1 MAYGQIRSSSGR
13 VMNLSPEG
21 WINNEGENL
30 NALNGIVGQSP
41 PGNLLKQLV
50 ELDYAS
56 PKVQLANGVTGY
68 RGKGVNA
75 KNLYDAEGNL
85 VEANFMPGEAEKDRE
100 RQRFDAEMKL
110 AASKAK
116 LLDAQAAQAGMGGKS
131 APVGYRYTADGK
143 GMEVIPGGPADL
155 KAQALDANK
164 AAGAADVDLA
174 VGTLR
179 DAYDRLDQGGG
190 ITNTNKGTLDNIV
203 AGASSSA
210 PGQMV
215 GKMLGTKNQSA
226 RNEIEMTRPALLAA
240 LMKATGMS
248 AKQMDSNAELKLWMR
263 TATDPTLDVQANRA
277 ALSKIEQ
284 KYLRGVQ
291 PQQQGGAQII
301 SEARNAIMGGAP
313 REAVIQRLES
323 MGITN
328 HGL

>member
-1 MAYGQIRSSSGR
+1 MNRLLDQLPLNTLRNNMTGQTYQFQSGKAPVGVDYSRPVEYMGKKAY
-13 VMNLSPEG
+13 
-21 WINNEGENL
+21 
-30 NALNGIVGQSP
+30 
-41 PGNLLKQLV
+41 
-50 ELDYAS
+50 Y
-56 PKVQLANGVTGY
+56 
-68 RGKGVNA
+68 GKDDPTAV
-75 KNLYDAEGNL
+75 YDAEGNKIANL
-85 VEANFMPGEAEKDRE
+85 IADVAAHNRDQDRAYLMQKRQMDLQTEALQQKKMQQELSN
-100 RQRFDAEMKL
+100 
-110 AASKAK
+110 
-116 LLDAQAAQAGMGGKS
+116 AGR
-131 APVGYRYTADGK
+131 APVGYRYTADGN

-190 ITNTNKGTLDNIV
+190 ITNTNKGTLDNSV
-203 AGASSSA
+203 AWASSSP

-263 TATDPTLDVQANRA
+263 TATDPTLDIQANRA

-284 KYLRGVQ
+284 KYLRGSQ
-291 PQQQGGAQII
+291 PQQQGGAQVI

>member
-1 MAYGQIRSSSGR
+1 MNRLLDQLPLNTLRNNMTGQTYQFQSGKAPVGVDYSRPVEYMGKKAY
-13 VMNLSPEG
+13 
-21 WINNEGENL
+21 
-30 NALNGIVGQSP
+30 
-41 PGNLLKQLV
+41 
-50 ELDYAS
+50 Y
-56 PKVQLANGVTGY
+56 
-68 RGKGVNA
+68 GKDDPTAV
-75 KNLYDAEGNL
+75 YDAEGNKIANL
-85 VEANFMPGEAEKDRE
+85 IADVAAHNRDQDRAYLMQKRQMDLETEALQQQKIKHDLSN
-100 RQRFDAEMKL
+100 
-110 AASKAK
+110 
-116 LLDAQAAQAGMGGKS
+116 AGR
-131 APVGYRYTADGK
+131 APVGYRYTPG
-143 GMEVIPGGPADL
+143 GNMEVIPGGPADL

-263 TATDPTLDVQANRA
+263 TATDPTLDIQSNRA

-284 KYLRGVQ
+284 KYLRGAQ
-291 PQQQGGAQII
+291 PQQQGGAQVI

>member
-1 MAYGQIRSSSGR
+1 M
-13 VMNLSPEG
+13 
-21 WINNEGENL
+21 INNALLEQLDSNGMPMNAIRNNL
-30 NALNGIVGQSP
+30 TGALTRIQSGAGP
-41 PGNLLKQLV
+41 SLQ
-50 ELDYAS
+50 LDYS
-56 PKVQLANGVTGY
+56 RPMIELANGRKGY
-68 RGKGVNA
+68 YGKNDPMSV
-75 KNLYDAEGNL
+75 YDAEGN
-85 VEANFMPGEAEKDRE
+85 
-100 RQRFDAEMKL
+100 KL
-110 AASKAK
+110 AQ
-116 LLDAQAAQAGMGGKS
+116 LDPRSVEQIYRDQDRAYQLQKRQMDLETERLQQQKIQHDLSNAGR
-131 APVGYRYTADGK
+131 APVGYRYTPG
-143 GMEVIPGGPADL
+143 GNMEVIPGGPADL

-190 ITNTNKGTLDNIV
+190 ITNTNKGTLDNLV

-263 TATDPTLDVQANRA
+263 TATDPTLDIQSNRA

-284 KYLRGVQ
+284 KYLRGSQ
-291 PQQQGGAQII
+291 PQQQGGAQVI

-313 REAVIQRLES
+313 REAVIRRLES

>member
-1 MAYGQIRSSSGR
+1 MNRLLDQLPLNTLRNNMTGQTYQFQSGKAPVGVDYSRPVEYMGKKAY
-13 VMNLSPEG
+13 
-21 WINNEGENL
+21 
-30 NALNGIVGQSP
+30 
-41 PGNLLKQLV
+41 
-50 ELDYAS
+50 Y
-56 PKVQLANGVTGY
+56 
-68 RGKGVNA
+68 GKDDPTAV
-75 KNLYDAEGNL
+75 YDAEGNKIANL
-85 VEANFMPGEAEKDRE
+85 IADVAAHNRDQDRAYLMQKRQMDLQTEAL
-100 RQRFDAEMKL
+100 RQKKMQQEL
-110 AASKAK
+110 SN
-116 LLDAQAAQAGMGGKS
+116 AGR

>member
-1 MAYGQIRSSSGR
+1 M
-13 VMNLSPEG
+13 
-21 WINNEGENL
+21 INNALLEQLDSNGMPMNAIRNNL
-30 NALNGIVGQSP
+30 TGALTRIQSGAGP
-41 PGNLLKQLV
+41 SLQ
-50 ELDYAS
+50 LDYS
-56 PKVQLANGVTGY
+56 RPMIELANGRKGY
-68 RGKGVNA
+68 YGKNDPMSV
-75 KNLYDAEGNL
+75 YDAEGN
-85 VEANFMPGEAEKDRE
+85 
-100 RQRFDAEMKL
+100 KL
-110 AASKAK
+110 AQ
-116 LLDAQAAQAGMGGKS
+116 LDPRSVEQIYRDQDRAYQLQKRQMDLETERLQQQKIQHDLSNAGR
-131 APVGYRYTADGK
+131 APVGYRYTPG
-143 GMEVIPGGPADL
+143 GNMEVIPGGPADL

-190 ITNTNKGTLDNIV
+190 ITNTNKGTLDNLV

-263 TATDPTLDVQANRA
+263 TATDPTLDIQANRA

-284 KYLRGVQ
+284 KYLRGAQ
-291 PQQQGGAQII
+291 PQQQGGAQVI

>member
-1 MAYGQIRSSSGR
+1 MNRLLDQLPLNTLRNNMTGQTYQFQSGKAPVGVDYSRPVEYMGKKAY
-13 VMNLSPEG
+13 
-21 WINNEGENL
+21 
-30 NALNGIVGQSP
+30 
-41 PGNLLKQLV
+41 
-50 ELDYAS
+50 Y
-56 PKVQLANGVTGY
+56 
-68 RGKGVNA
+68 GKDDPTAV
-75 KNLYDAEGNL
+75 YDAEGNKIANL
-85 VEANFMPGEAEKDRE
+85 IADVAAHNRDQDRAYMMQKRQMDLQTEALQQKKMQQELSN
-100 RQRFDAEMKL
+100 
-110 AASKAK
+110 
-116 LLDAQAAQAGMGGKS
+116 AGR
-131 APVGYRYTADGK
+131 APVGYRYTADGN

-190 ITNTNKGTLDNIV
+190 ITNTNKGTLDNLV

-263 TATDPTLDVQANRA
+263 TATDPTLDIQSNRA

-284 KYLRGVQ
+284 KYLRGSQ

>member
-1 MAYGQIRSSSGR
+1 M
-13 VMNLSPEG
+13 
-21 WINNEGENL
+21 INNALLEQLDANGMPTNAIRNNL
-30 NALNGIVGQSP
+30 TGALTRIQSTNTGP
-41 PGNLLKQLV
+41 KVN
-50 ELDYAS
+50 LDYS
-56 PKVQLANGVTGY
+56 RPMIQLAGGKKGY
-68 RGKGVNA
+68 YGKDDPMAV
-75 KNLYDAEGNL
+75 YDAEGN
-85 VEANFMPGEAEKDRE
+85 
-100 RQRFDAEMKL
+100 KL
-110 AASKAK
+110 AQFDSRSTEQIYRDQDRAYQMQKRQMDLQTEALQQKKMQQELSN
-116 LLDAQAAQAGMGGKS
+116 AGR
-131 APVGYRYTADGK
+131 APVGYRYTADGN

-263 TATDPTLDVQANRA
+263 TATDPTLDIQANRA

-284 KYLRGVQ
+284 KYLRGAQ
-291 PQQQGGAQII
+291 PQQQGGAQVI

>member
-1 MAYGQIRSSSGR
+1 MYE
-13 VMNLSPEG
+13 MNALIDE
-21 WINNEGENL
+21 L
-30 NALNGIVGQSP
+30 NARDYSERNRLSAILGNSQNIVMDSNGRKIQ
-41 PGNLLKQLV
+41 LKSAPSNMV
-50 ELDYAS
+50 DAIDYSRPIELF
-56 PKVQLANGVTGY
+56 G
-68 RGKGVNA
+68 GKKGFWHKTDPDAVV
-75 KNLYDAEGNL
+75 DAEGNIIRRYG
-85 VEANFMPGEAEKDRE
+85 PSRE
-100 RQRFDAEMKL
+100 QQIADMKFR
-110 AASKAK
+110 KAQQDIELGNLQQK
-116 LLDAQAAQAGMGGKS
+116 KMQQELSNAGR
-131 APVGYRYTADGK
+131 APAGYRYTQDGN
-143 GMEVIPGGPADL
+143 MEVIPGGPADL

-190 ITNTNKGTLDNIV
+190 ITNTNKGTLDNLV

>member
-1 MAYGQIRSSSGR
+1 MNRLLDQLPLNTLRNNMTGQTYQFQSGKAPVGVDYSRPVEYMGKKAY
-13 VMNLSPEG
+13 
-21 WINNEGENL
+21 
-30 NALNGIVGQSP
+30 
-41 PGNLLKQLV
+41 
-50 ELDYAS
+50 Y
-56 PKVQLANGVTGY
+56 
-68 RGKGVNA
+68 GKDDPTAV
-75 KNLYDAEGNL
+75 YDAEGNKIANL
-85 VEANFMPGEAEKDRE
+85 IADVAAHNRDQDRAYLMQKRQMDLQTEALQQKKMQQELSN
-100 RQRFDAEMKL
+100 
-110 AASKAK
+110 
-116 LLDAQAAQAGMGGKS
+116 AGR
-131 APVGYRYTADGK
+131 APVGYRYTADGN

-190 ITNTNKGTLDNIV
+190 ITNTNKGTLDNSV
-203 AGASSSA
+203 AWASSSA
-210 PGQMV
+210 PGQLV

-263 TATDPTLDVQANRA
+263 TATDPTLDIQANRA

-284 KYLRGVQ
+284 KYLRGSQ
-291 PQQQGGAQII
+291 PQQQGGAQVI

>member
-1 MAYGQIRSSSGR
+1 M
-13 VMNLSPEG
+13 
-21 WINNEGENL
+21 INNALLEQLDSNGMPMNAIRNNL
-30 NALNGIVGQSP
+30 TGALTRIQSGAGP
-41 PGNLLKQLV
+41 SLQ
-50 ELDYAS
+50 LDYS
-56 PKVQLANGVTGY
+56 RPMIELANGRKGY
-68 RGKGVNA
+68 YGKNDPMSV
-75 KNLYDAEGNL
+75 YDAEGN
-85 VEANFMPGEAEKDRE
+85 
-100 RQRFDAEMKL
+100 KL
-110 AASKAK
+110 AQ
-116 LLDAQAAQAGMGGKS
+116 LDPRSVEQIYRDQDRAYQLQKRQMDLETERLQQQKIQHDLSNAGR
-131 APVGYRYTADGK
+131 APVGYRYTPG
-143 GMEVIPGGPADL
+143 GNMEVIPGGPADL

-190 ITNTNKGTLDNIV
+190 ITNTNKGTLDNSV
-203 AGASSSA
+203 AWASSSA
-210 PGQMV
+210 PGQLV

-263 TATDPTLDVQANRA
+263 TATDPTLDIQSNRA

-284 KYLRGVQ
+284 KYLRGSQ

>member
-1 MAYGQIRSSSGR
+1 MNRLLDQLPLNTLRNNMTGQTYQFQSGKAPVGVDYSRPVEYMGKKAY
-13 VMNLSPEG
+13 
-21 WINNEGENL
+21 
-30 NALNGIVGQSP
+30 
-41 PGNLLKQLV
+41 
-50 ELDYAS
+50 Y
-56 PKVQLANGVTGY
+56 
-68 RGKGVNA
+68 GKDDPTAV
-75 KNLYDAEGNL
+75 YDAEGNKIANL
-85 VEANFMPGEAEKDRE
+85 IADVAAHNRDQDRAYMMQKRQMDLQTEALQQKKMQQELSN
-100 RQRFDAEMKL
+100 
-110 AASKAK
+110 
-116 LLDAQAAQAGMGGKS
+116 AGR
-131 APVGYRYTADGK
+131 APVGYRYTADGN

-190 ITNTNKGTLDNIV
+190 ITNTNKGTLDNLV

-263 TATDPTLDVQANRA
+263 TATDPTLDIQSNRA

-284 KYLRGVQ
+284 KYLRGSQ
-291 PQQQGGAQII
+291 PQQQGGAQVI

>member
-1 MAYGQIRSSSGR
+1 
-13 VMNLSPEG
+13 
-21 WINNEGENL
+21 
-30 NALNGIVGQSP
+30 
-41 PGNLLKQLV
+41 
-50 ELDYAS
+50 
-56 PKVQLANGVTGY
+56 
-68 RGKGVNA
+68 
-75 KNLYDAEGNL
+75 
-85 VEANFMPGEAEKDRE
+85 
-100 RQRFDAEMKL
+100 
-110 AASKAK
+110 
-116 LLDAQAAQAGMGGKS
+116 
-131 APVGYRYTADGK
+131 
-143 GMEVIPGGPADL
+143 
-155 KAQALDANK
+155 LDANK

-263 TATDPTLDVQANRA
+263 TATDPTLDIQANRA

-284 KYLRGVQ
+284 KYLRGAQ
-291 PQQQGGAQII
+291 PQQQGGAQVI

>member
-1 MAYGQIRSSSGR
+1 MNRLLDQLPLNTLRNNMTGQTYQFQSGKAPVGVDYSRPVEYMGKKAY
-13 VMNLSPEG
+13 
-21 WINNEGENL
+21 
-30 NALNGIVGQSP
+30 
-41 PGNLLKQLV
+41 
-50 ELDYAS
+50 Y
-56 PKVQLANGVTGY
+56 
-68 RGKGVNA
+68 GKDDPTAV
-75 KNLYDAEGNL
+75 YDAEGNKIANL
-85 VEANFMPGEAEKDRE
+85 IADVAAHNRDQDRAYLMQKRQMDLQTEALQQKKMQQELSN
-100 RQRFDAEMKL
+100 
-110 AASKAK
+110 
-116 LLDAQAAQAGMGGKS
+116 AGR
-131 APVGYRYTADGK
+131 APVGYRYTADGN

-190 ITNTNKGTLDNIV
+190 ITNTNKGTLDNLV

-263 TATDPTLDVQANRA
+263 TATDPTLDIQANRA

-284 KYLRGVQ
+284 KYLRGT
-291 PQQQGGAQII
+291 QQQAPGGAQSSFDSMPNPATMKNKTI
-301 SEARNAIMGGAP
+301 RNDDTGELYFSDGKNWI
-313 REAVIQRLES
+313 RK
-323 MGITN
+323 
-328 HGL
+328 

>member
-1 MAYGQIRSSSGR
+1 MNRLLDQLPLNTLRNNMTGQTYQFQSGKAPVGVDYSRPVEYMGKKAY
-13 VMNLSPEG
+13 
-21 WINNEGENL
+21 
-30 NALNGIVGQSP
+30 
-41 PGNLLKQLV
+41 
-50 ELDYAS
+50 Y
-56 PKVQLANGVTGY
+56 
-68 RGKGVNA
+68 GKDDPTAV
-75 KNLYDAEGNL
+75 YDAEGNKIANL
-85 VEANFMPGEAEKDRE
+85 IADVAAHNRDQDRAYLMQKRQMDLQTEALQQKKMQQELSN
-100 RQRFDAEMKL
+100 
-110 AASKAK
+110 
-116 LLDAQAAQAGMGGKS
+116 AGR
-131 APVGYRYTADGK
+131 APVGYRYTADGN

-203 AGASSSA
+203 AGSSSSA

-263 TATDPTLDVQANRA
+263 TATDPTLDIQANRA

-284 KYLRGVQ
+284 KYLRGSQ
-291 PQQQGGAQII
+291 PQQQGGAQVI

>member
-1 MAYGQIRSSSGR
+1 MNRLLDQLPLNTLRNNMTGQTYQFQSGKAPVGVDYSRPVEYMGKKAY
-13 VMNLSPEG
+13 
-21 WINNEGENL
+21 
-30 NALNGIVGQSP
+30 
-41 PGNLLKQLV
+41 
-50 ELDYAS
+50 Y
-56 PKVQLANGVTGY
+56 
-68 RGKGVNA
+68 GKDDPTAV
-75 KNLYDAEGNL
+75 YDAEGNKIANL
-85 VEANFMPGEAEKDRE
+85 IADVAAHNRDQDRAYLMQKRQMDLQTEALQQKKMQQELSN
-100 RQRFDAEMKL
+100 
-110 AASKAK
+110 
-116 LLDAQAAQAGMGGKS
+116 AGR
-131 APVGYRYTADGK
+131 APVGYRYTADGN

-203 AGASSSA
+203 AGSSSSA

-263 TATDPTLDVQANRA
+263 TATDPTLDIQANRA

-284 KYLRGVQ
+284 KYLRGAQ
-291 PQQQGGAQII
+291 PQQQGGAQVI

>member
-1 MAYGQIRSSSGR
+1 M
-13 VMNLSPEG
+13 
-21 WINNEGENL
+21 INNALLEQLDSNGMPMNAIRNNL
-30 NALNGIVGQSP
+30 TGALTRIQSGAGP
-41 PGNLLKQLV
+41 SVQ
-50 ELDYAS
+50 LDYS
-56 PKVQLANGVTGY
+56 RPMIELANGRKGY
-68 RGKGVNA
+68 YGKNDPMNV
-75 KNLYDAEGNL
+75 YDAEGN
-85 VEANFMPGEAEKDRE
+85 
-100 RQRFDAEMKL
+100 KL
-110 AASKAK
+110 AQ
-116 LLDAQAAQAGMGGKS
+116 LDTRSVEQIYRDQDRAYQLQKRQMDMETERLQQQKIQHDLSNAGR
-131 APVGYRYTADGK
+131 APVGYRYTPG
-143 GMEVIPGGPADL
+143 GNMEVIPGGPADL

-179 DAYDRLDQGGG
+179 NAYDRLNEGGG
-190 ITNTNKGTLDNIV
+190 ITNTEKGTLDNLV

-263 TATDPTLDVQANRA
+263 TATDPTLDIQANRA

-284 KYLRGVQ
+284 KYLRGAQ
-291 PQQQGGAQII
+291 PQQQGGAQVI

>member
-1 MAYGQIRSSSGR
+1 MNRLLDQLPLNTLRNNMTGQTYQFQSGKAPVGVDYSRPVEYMGKKAY
-13 VMNLSPEG
+13 
-21 WINNEGENL
+21 
-30 NALNGIVGQSP
+30 
-41 PGNLLKQLV
+41 
-50 ELDYAS
+50 Y
-56 PKVQLANGVTGY
+56 
-68 RGKGVNA
+68 GKDDPTAV
-75 KNLYDAEGNL
+75 YDAEGNKIANL
-85 VEANFMPGEAEKDRE
+85 IADVAAHNRDQDRAYLMQKRQMDLQTEALQQKKMQQELSN
-100 RQRFDAEMKL
+100 
-110 AASKAK
+110 
-116 LLDAQAAQAGMGGKS
+116 AGR
-131 APVGYRYTADGK
+131 APVGYRYTADGN

-263 TATDPTLDVQANRA
+263 TATDPTLDIQANRA

-284 KYLRGVQ
+284 KYLRGAQ
-291 PQQQGGAQII
+291 PQQQGGAQVI

>member
-1 MAYGQIRSSSGR
+1 MNRLLDQLPLNTLRNNMTGQTYQFQSGKAPVGVDYSRPVEYMGKKAY
-13 VMNLSPEG
+13 
-21 WINNEGENL
+21 
-30 NALNGIVGQSP
+30 
-41 PGNLLKQLV
+41 
-50 ELDYAS
+50 Y
-56 PKVQLANGVTGY
+56 
-68 RGKGVNA
+68 GKDDPTAV
-75 KNLYDAEGNL
+75 YDAEGNKIANL
-85 VEANFMPGEAEKDRE
+85 IADVAAHNRDQDRAYLMQKRQMDLQTEALQQKKMQQELSN
-100 RQRFDAEMKL
+100 
-110 AASKAK
+110 
-116 LLDAQAAQAGMGGKS
+116 AGR
-131 APVGYRYTADGK
+131 APVGYRYTADGN

-155 KAQALDANK
+155 KAHALDANK

-263 TATDPTLDVQANRA
+263 TATDPTLDIQANRA

-284 KYLRGVQ
+284 KYLRGAQ
-291 PQQQGGAQII
+291 PQQQGGAQVI

>member
-1 MAYGQIRSSSGR
+1 MNRLLDQLPLNTLRNNMTGQTYQFQSGKAPVGVDYSRPVEYMGKKAY
-13 VMNLSPEG
+13 
-21 WINNEGENL
+21 
-30 NALNGIVGQSP
+30 
-41 PGNLLKQLV
+41 
-50 ELDYAS
+50 Y
-56 PKVQLANGVTGY
+56 
-68 RGKGVNA
+68 GKDDPTAV
-75 KNLYDAEGNL
+75 YDAEGNKI
-85 VEANFMPGEAEKDRE
+85 ANLIADVAAHNRDQDRAYLMQKRQMDLETE
-100 RQRFDAEMKL
+100 RLQQKKMQQEL
-110 AASKAK
+110 SN
-116 LLDAQAAQAGMGGKS
+116 AGR
-131 APVGYRYTADGK
+131 APVGYRYTADGN

>member
-1 MAYGQIRSSSGR
+1 MNRLLDQLPLNTLRNNMTGQTYQFQSGKAPVGVDYSRPVEYMGKKAY
-13 VMNLSPEG
+13 
-21 WINNEGENL
+21 
-30 NALNGIVGQSP
+30 
-41 PGNLLKQLV
+41 
-50 ELDYAS
+50 Y
-56 PKVQLANGVTGY
+56 
-68 RGKGVNA
+68 GKDDPTAV
-75 KNLYDAEGNL
+75 YDAEGNKIANL
-85 VEANFMPGEAEKDRE
+85 IADVAAHNRDQDRAYLMQKRQMDLQTEALQQKKMQQELSN
-100 RQRFDAEMKL
+100 
-110 AASKAK
+110 
-116 LLDAQAAQAGMGGKS
+116 AGR
-131 APVGYRYTADGK
+131 APVGYRYTADGN

-226 RNEIEMTRPALLAA
+226 RNEIEITRPALLAA

>member
-1 MAYGQIRSSSGR
+1 MNRLLDQLPLNTLRNNMTGQTYQFQSGKAPVGVDYSRPVEYMGKKAY
-13 VMNLSPEG
+13 
-21 WINNEGENL
+21 
-30 NALNGIVGQSP
+30 
-41 PGNLLKQLV
+41 
-50 ELDYAS
+50 Y
-56 PKVQLANGVTGY
+56 
-68 RGKGVNA
+68 GKDDPTAV
-75 KNLYDAEGNL
+75 YDAEGNKIANL
-85 VEANFMPGEAEKDRE
+85 IADVAAHNRDQDRAYLMQKRQMDLQTEALQQKKMQQELSN
-100 RQRFDAEMKL
+100 
-110 AASKAK
+110 
-116 LLDAQAAQAGMGGKS
+116 AGR
-131 APVGYRYTADGK
+131 APVGYRYTADGN

-190 ITNTNKGTLDNIV
+190 ITNTNKGTLDNLV

>member
-13 VMNLSPEG
+13 VLNLTPEG

-30 NALNGIVGQSP
+30 NALSGMVGQSP
-41 PGNLLKQLV
+41 SGNRLKQLV
-50 ELDYAS
+50 ELDYSS

-85 VEANFMPGEAEKDRE
+85 VEANFMPGEKEKIQQNE
-100 RQRFDAEMKL
+100 KHQAEMML
-110 AASKAK
+110 AEAKARM
-116 LLDAQAAQAGMGGKS
+116 LEAQAEQTGMGGKNVP
-131 APVGYRYTADGK
+131 AGYRYKPDGN
-143 GMEVIPGGPADL
+143 MEPIPGGPADL

-203 AGASSSA
+203 AGSSSSA

-263 TATDPTLDVQANRA
+263 TATDPTLDIQANRA

-284 KYLRGVQ
+284 KYLRGAQ
-291 PQQQGGAQII
+291 PQQQGGAQVI

>member
-1 MAYGQIRSSSGR
+1 MNRLLDQLPLNTLRNNMTGQTYQFQSGKAPVGVDYSRPVEYMGKKAY
-13 VMNLSPEG
+13 
-21 WINNEGENL
+21 
-30 NALNGIVGQSP
+30 
-41 PGNLLKQLV
+41 
-50 ELDYAS
+50 Y
-56 PKVQLANGVTGY
+56 
-68 RGKGVNA
+68 GKDDPTAV
-75 KNLYDAEGNL
+75 YDAEGNKIANL
-85 VEANFMPGEAEKDRE
+85 IADVAAHNRDQDRAYLMQKRQMDLQTEALQQKKMQQELSN
-100 RQRFDAEMKL
+100 
-110 AASKAK
+110 
-116 LLDAQAAQAGMGGKS
+116 AGR
-131 APVGYRYTADGK
+131 APVGYRYTADGN

-190 ITNTNKGTLDNIV
+190 ITNTNKGTLDNLV

-263 TATDPTLDVQANRA
+263 TATDPTLDIQSNRA

-284 KYLRGVQ
+284 KYLRGSQ